1 MAPIKNHARK
11 SIRVILNPAAGKG
24 NPVLKT
30 FNKVFL
36 DAGYEW
42 DIALTQGSGDGRKL
56 AQQAIAEGV
65 DVIVAYGGDGT
76 LMDVASGMIGSQVPL
91 GILPGGTGNVL
102 SIELGIPR
110 EIQAGLHLIV
120 NPDLHSIAPIDAGQF
135 GDQIFFQRA
144 GVGLEADIL
153 VNVSREAKDK
163 YGIFAYIMGGLQ
175 VLTER
180 HPVHYHLEIDGE
192 QIESAG
198 LACLIANAGN
208 LGVPGL
214 QLDRTVNVY
223 DGWLDVFVIRNVDLA
238 SIFSIAATVVGG
250 VENQGTMPHWR
261 ARQVKVVAEPRQ
273 LIQADGELLKISSPI
288 DVQIVPKAVRVI
300 VPKG

>member
-1 MAPIKNHARK
+1 MASLKNHARK
-11 SIRVILNPAAGKG
+11 SIRVILNPAVGKG

-110 EIQAGLHLIV
+110 EIQAGLHQ
-120 NPDLHSIAPIDAGQF
+120 HT
-135 GDQIFFQRA
+135 
-144 GVGLEADIL
+144 
-153 VNVSREAKDK
+153 SRRYREWEK
-163 YGIFAYIMGGLQ
+163 
-175 VLTER
+175 
-180 HPVHYHLEIDGE
+180 
-192 QIESAG
+192 S
-198 LACLIANAGN
+198 
-208 LGVPGL
+208 
-214 QLDRTVNVY
+214 
-223 DGWLDVFVIRNVDLA
+223 
-238 SIFSIAATVVGG
+238 
-250 VENQGTMPHWR
+250 
-261 ARQVKVVAEPRQ
+261 
-273 LIQADGELLKISSPI
+273 KIS
-288 DVQIVPKAVRVI
+288 
-300 VPKG
+300 

>member
-1 MAPIKNHARK
+1 MASIKDTSRK

-36 DAGYEW
+36 DAGYDW
-42 DIALTQGSGDGRKL
+42 DMALTQGIGDGRKL

-76 LMDVASGMIGSQVPL
+76 LMDVASGMIGSHVPL

-110 EIQAGLHLIV
+110 EIQAGLHLIA
-120 NPDLHSIAPIDAGQF
+120 NPDLQSISPIDAGQF

-153 VNVSREAKDK
+153 GNVSREAKDK
-163 YGIFAYIMGGLQ
+163 YGIFAYIVGGLQ
-175 VLTER
+175 VLTEMR
-180 HPVHYHLEIDGE
+180 PVHYHLEIDGK
-192 QIESAG
+192 QVESNG

-214 QLDRTVNVY
+214 QLDPTVNVY
-223 DGWLDVFVIRNVDLA
+223 DGWLDVFVIRNADLA

-250 VENQGTMPHWR
+250 VENQETMPHWR